1 MQKSFVVASGLSLM
15 LILISCTVFATE
27 VFTILDENVDDVI
40 ADITSGSG
48 TPTKTAD
55 ANTGSEALSIGA
67 TGGDGQNFNPAMPDW
82 SFNIVENPSADDE
95 FRYISFAWKKDGGE
109 GLQLQLHGN
118 PDTWGHRYHAGENV
132 KGWNPSI
139 QVNTAIPVI
148 WTEETHDLFTDW
160 GEFELTGIAFS
171 AWDGNVGLWDDVFL
185 HQEPELL
192 TTAVEP
198 VRKLT
203 TTWAALKTSR

>member
-15 LILISCTVFATE
+15 LILISCTVFAAE
-27 VFTILDENVDDVI
+27 VFTILEENVDDVI
-40 ADITSGSG
+40 ADITSGEG

-82 SFNIVENPSADDE
+82 AFPIVENPSADDE
-95 FRYISFAWKKDGGE
+95 FRYISFAWKKDSGE
-109 GLQLQLHGN
+109 GIQLQLHGD
-118 PDTWGHRYHAGENV
+118 PDTWGHRYHAGQNV

-139 QVNTAIPVI
+139 QVNTAIPVT

-185 HQEPELL
+185 HQDPELL
-192 TTAVEP
+192 TTAVKP
-198 VRKLT
+198 VHKLT
-203 TTWAALKTSR
+203 TTWAELKTSR